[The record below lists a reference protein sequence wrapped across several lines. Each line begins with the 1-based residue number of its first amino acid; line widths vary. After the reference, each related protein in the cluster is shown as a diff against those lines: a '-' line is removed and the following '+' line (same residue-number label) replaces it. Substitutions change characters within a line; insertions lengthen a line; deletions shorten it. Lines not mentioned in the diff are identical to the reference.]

1 MYNPV
6 FLESSR
12 GLRGSGKFEDPA
24 KSPKSSK
31 FPDASAEFQT
41 SPPEPVRL
49 SDQDISPVSHSL
61 GIIHPLQVGS
71 SPSEVPQEADEQASY
86 EDRKKFWEAMTTSQ
100 TSDDGSELRQSSQE
114 RREEIPKTDK
124 VKTPDG
130 GGFVRNLTEIYS
142 EKIAAGEIVMP
153 AIPRP
158 KSGNLRDLIEPD
170 ATQQEQTVIGSY
182 LMKEGSSDTST
193 VSEMEAKLEKLRAGA
208 PATDKSVVVGSTRL
222 KEETIVTERKIIH
235 ESSVDSEKEFLSKYG
250 EESVA
255 FDNSGFT
262 EDEQDSFDGD
272 RKVSEETFRKRPPP
286 VSLRKT
292 IYERSMSLPAED
304 ICDSGAG
311 MKAKK
316 RSFEAEMKKEIVVEQ
331 LMAHVEEECSSEH
344 KSIEEYTTRT
354 IQSSEKDS
362 AVTTSESVEIKEAAV
377 TIVDDLLMKGAKIVG
392 QRAADSIEKTIQRVD
407 SFGGKSKSTKKDEE
421 AVPAITVTLTGQKQT
436 ETASLGESEDTQS
449 ESDVT
454 PEDAR
459 VVDNGEAPWDA
470 SGPQSGGISPK
481 DDFDVIRDRLPR
493 EKGIG
498 RWIGQE
504 DLSQQIWEKEDVDS
518 SCFKMETKWE
528 RTRSE
533 SASPKEPFVC
543 TPEEH
548 YPDTVWEVP
557 VQEHLE
563 SEEITHDIPI
573 EKQVIIEKDEDE
585 EEEDEEYE
593 LEKQHKEDKI
603 TEEEAREI
611 AEEVLEYIELEVE
624 NRASILITDVD
635 DLQEEPR
642 NKVTE
647 YLRQLAGEKN
657 LDDDEIQLIQSVLAQ
672 KHKDQMVKLQDKEVI
687 GSSQEITDE
696 DLRSNEAETDLSP
709 VDSRE
714 EKYDVER
721 EEPKPKDE
729 AMKKLRDVEIVDRTI
744 AEVKESLE
752 AAQEELIEQ
761 RKRKQNEILKKESP
775 SEFEF
780 KGISIDRKTDHG
792 YESSESRL
800 MKDYETIHEEGDRT
814 TEKTETTSRSYV
826 YNEEI
831 VRGMSE
837 EMATE
842 GYRRDVKVDESTEKQ
857 EEYVCLVKSERLTQ
871 ISENAVKDTV
881 STSDVAERTLK
892 EYEKSETEMQE
903 VAEGFERVKKHHAE
917 NIRDEHEEAQRLRK
931 ESKFENKDEKRK
943 DVTEHMKE
951 GSVKEEK
958 EESSSESESKS
969 GGMTEKVKSVHK
981 SFTTK
986 ETSTKTFKSIISSE
1000 KLEELEIPPE
1010 GIALKKFDLHRYSS
1024 EDSPRSVDEM
1034 AKSSGG
1040 EEALSSSPSVD
1051 RQDAPRTDIKMRQSK
1066 TLLPRA
1072 DRRSGTDLEPYSSSG
1087 ESHYHSCELVSSRPC
1102 SSDVEALIAGVG
1114 GTGSSEYESA
1124 LSHEI
1129 SSRQTTS
1136 GDYHT
1141 AVSSLSSRESIKSLD
1156 SESSGHLASI
1166 EISSEA
1172 SETLIPSAM
1181 ELDKDLEISGA
1192 ILLDDDSP
1200 DMMEKKT
1207 DKTHATYV
1215 TQKSASAA
1223 RRSVDEDFEVISES
1237 EVVSWAG
1244 EASEDEITEAAT
1256 AATEEMMV
1264 GGEDRPQK
1272 MKRSHEMTFQPEPR
1286 PIVLSGSADTPD
1298 TQTNEKFPYG
1308 SSVDESIIS
1317 NQEEKFGS
1325 SLEETGSILSM
1336 SLSTTSETSAVKTVI
1351 EQQLTDSEKI
1361 DASLTISGTSV
1372 ESGSREEIDNL
1383 PLTQE
1388 MSTSTIVSSL
1398 GKKTSS
1404 VTITTSTANDEG
1416 ISSVSTQVTSV
1427 SRKSSMVDEPKS
1439 DSDSSSSKAKP
1450 YDTLS
1455 QANGPTQVEYVPEY
1469 DEVESNKY
1477 KKSQGHRRKESTSSF
1492 VPSMRWTVAEGK
1504 MLRRDSRED
1513 DSSEESDKYA
1523 GLLTEKEVKND
1534 EKKEADDSEKPDETM
1549 GEEAKSLDGRRTTSS
1564 VIAKERR
1571 DTEYYDLVKQGSS
1584 EMEFFERPPSPE
1596 PEEFENK
1603 DDTPE
1608 FSSEAQASVT
1618 ELEMEYSGACS
1629 RRDEY
1634 ASHVSPI
1641 REEKSGIQYPEPNL
1655 TDKSEV
1661 DSLSHSSQL
1670 PPESIGA
1677 EKHELETREKEITKD
1692 MKDDASPGEIPN
1704 ITVTEHMTPLIDRS
1718 FHYPD
1723 LEYEEKE
1730 RKTTQSTTPET
1741 DASSRASSSTS
1752 TDQGREYVLEDVCS
1766 DRCIKEDSDM
1776 EDRQTEFSVS
1786 ATDRTV
1792 LERSVIHEED
1802 EEASDSPNSDSFE
1815 MLDKPDISDE
1825 YVIIEEVGREVHE
1838 HDQEG
1843 KSVRID
1849 SRKRKPQ
1856 KKTTEEKEE
1865 ELIPSPPAPATKMTD
1880 LRYYPGDEDTG
1891 PFHFESDSPP
1901 VATARQIDSLK
1912 KKSSKEEESDS
1923 DVDLQIEENKKWME
1937 MQFQG
1942 EQAAKIIGYPYEMET
1957 ARGFLEDIKEEEYG
1971 ELDSSSKIGSIGSQK
1986 ESIGSFGSVKD
1997 SFSSTPDYDLIAG
2010 KKFFTRSG
2018 DHDDV
2023 SMSSLQEFELI
2034 EKKIL
2039 ENGKKSGSS
2048 SSQDS
2053 LSSKKLGTSS
2063 KSGQG
2068 DDLSVASLREFE
2080 NLEKACVTVVK
2091 MERKAKEEE
2100 AILSE
2105 IDEGHESQIS
2115 ESESCETV
2123 SGVVR
2128 EKPESETEDFDKKM
2142 FEIDEIIRQA
2152 QSNVERFADLRA
2164 LDRTESVGRGDS
2176 LEEVAKVPDL
2186 ELDAPLYGRPSEKHA
2201 SYSTQVV
2208 TKKKIQ
2214 QWRESEEQAKHGQ
2227 PSKPESEASEASD
2240 FLEPKSKM
2248 KSVSSDSLET
2258 RTSERFDTIS
2268 MDSFDMQLDKLKTK
2282 TESIGDG
2289 SDIGDRK
2296 ISDLME
2302 DDETKPH
2309 ERGRESSSSGRD
2321 GDYSSSGREDVGDH
2335 QRPPPRA
2342 DFMLGSTDSLDPSS
2356 STATHAT
2363 YQYETDSVM
2372 SSSFTSG
2379 GSNTMVSSMD
2389 NLAGLEDFGASK
2401 TGVWFETVG
2410 VPGTEPFV
2418 TETVEP
2424 LDDDTY
2430 SHIIHRKTETVPDA
2444 RKIIFH
2450 GPDAE
2455 RSLQGYLESLPPEEE
2470 VTETREEDEYGN
2482 VHVRKVVKRR
2492 VVLRPGDE
2500 RSGTGMSVETLHTG
2514 KTPIVSERIYPAGE
2528 DGFSR
2533 TIHRSVETA
2542 PEVKKIVFRGPDAG
2556 KALEEFVE
2564 GFDPGEEV
2572 VETEEIDEDGNVH
2585 VTRVVQRRMMM
2596 TSDEARGMTGSQIAD
2611 YFRNFGEAV
2620 FTPGQQT
2627 RAEGDEPLS
2636 REIRDPPSS
2645 LGQSITRAHVQQSRL
2660 TGRRIL
2666 PPIGES
2672 CFSFTLF
2679 FLCFVTFIYL
2689 GREEVA
2695 IEDGRI
2701 SRQPLTI

>member
-1 MYNPV
+1 M
-6 FLESSR
+6 
-12 GLRGSGKFEDPA
+12 
-24 KSPKSSK
+24 
-31 FPDASAEFQT
+31 
-41 SPPEPVRL
+41 
-49 SDQDISPVSHSL
+49 
-61 GIIHPLQVGS
+61 HPLHVGS
-71 SPSEVPQEADEQASY
+71 SPSEAPQEADERASY
-86 EDRKKFWEAMTTSQ
+86 EDRKKFWEEMTTSQ
-100 TSDDGSELRQSSQE
+100 SSDSGTELRSRE
-114 RREEIPKTDK
+114 RAEPVSKPEK
-124 VKTPDG
+124 VRTPEDV
-130 GGFVRNLTEIYS
+130 GFVKNLTEIYS

-170 ATQQEQTVIGSY
+170 GTQQDGTVIATY
-182 LMKEGSSDTST
+182 LRKEGSSDTSA
-193 VSEMEAKLEKLRAGA
+193 VLELEAELE
-208 PATDKSVVVGSTRL
+208 
-222 KEETIVTERKIIH
+222 EETMITEKRLTH
-235 ESSVDSEKEFLSKYG
+235 GSSVDSEKEFLYKYG

-255 FDNSGFT
+255 FDNSGFLE
-262 EDEQDSFDGD
+262 EDEYDPSAGD

-286 VSLRKT
+286 VSLRKS

-304 ICDSGAG
+304 VYESTAGA
-311 MKAKK
+311 KAKK

-331 LMAHVEEECSSEH
+331 LMTQVEEECSTEH
-344 KSIEEYTTRT
+344 KSIREYATETVRSAEKADASTAGTEVKTTERT
-354 IQSSEKDS
+354 
-362 AVTTSESVEIKEAAV
+362 EIKETAA
-377 TIVDDLLMKGAKIVG
+377 TIVDDLLVKGAKMIG
-392 QRAADSIEKTIQRVD
+392 ERAAGGILGKVIQKVD
-407 SFGGKSKSTKKDEE
+407 STEVKQKSTKKEEE
-421 AVPAITVTLTGQKQT
+421 AVPAITVTLTGKKQT

-470 SGPQSGGISPK
+470 SGTQSGGISPK
-481 DDFDVIRDRLPR
+481 DDFDIIRDRLPG
-493 EKGIG
+493 ETGIG

-504 DLSQQIWEKEDVDS
+504 DLSQQIWEKEDIDS

-573 EKQVIIEKDEDE
+573 EKQVIIEKDEE
-585 EEEDEEYE
+585 EEEEEE
-593 LEKQHKEDKI
+593 EEKPQKEDKI

-624 NRASILITDVD
+624 NRASILITDID
-635 DLQEEPR
+635 DLQEPR
-642 NKVTE
+642 NQVTE

-672 KHKDQMVKLQDKEVI
+672 KHKDQMMKLRDKEII

-696 DLRSNEAETDLSP
+696 DLRSTEAETDTSP
-709 VDSRE
+709 VESQMERYE
-714 EKYDVER
+714 VETD
-721 EEPKPKDE
+721 EPKTKDE
-729 AMKKLRDVEIVDRTI
+729 DMKKLRDVEIVDRTI

-761 RKRKQNEILKKESP
+761 RKKKQNEILKKESP

-780 KGISIDRKTDHG
+780 KGINIDRKYDHG
-792 YESSESRL
+792 FDSSEWRS
-800 MKDYETIHEEGDRT
+800 MKDYETIDEEGDRT
-814 TEKTETTSRSYV
+814 TEKIESTTRSDLYK
-826 YNEEI
+826 EEI
-831 VRGMSE
+831 VQGISE
-837 EMATE
+837 KVTKITE
-842 GYRRDVKVDESTEKQ
+842 ASRKDTEIDESVEKK
-857 EEYVCLVKSERLTQ
+857 EEIAGLAKSERVTQ
-871 ISENAVKDTV
+871 ISDKAVKDSV
-881 STSDVAERTLK
+881 SKSDMAERTLK
-892 EYEKSETEMQE
+892 ERDKTGSEVQE
-903 VAEGFERVKKHHAE
+903 ISDEFIRIEKHHTE
-917 NIRDEHEEAQRLRK
+917 NVRDEHEEAQRLQK
-931 ESKFENKDEKRK
+931 ESTLETRDERTK
-943 DVTEHMKE
+943 DVTEHVKE
-951 GSVKEEK
+951 RTVKEEK
-958 EESSSESESKS
+958 EESSSESETKS
-969 GGMTEKVKSVHK
+969 GGVTERVQSSH
-981 SFTTK
+981 
-986 ETSTKTFKSIISSE
+986 KTFKTEETTMTTFKSVSSE
-1000 KLEELEIPPE
+1000 EKLKELEIPPE
-1010 GIALKKFDLHRYSS
+1010 GIVLKKFGAHAYSS
-1024 EDSPRSVDEM
+1024 EDSPRSVDDT

-1040 EEALSSSPSVD
+1040 EEVLSSSPSVERRD
-1051 RQDAPRTDIKMRQSK
+1051 VTRTEIKMRQSK
-1066 TLLPRA
+1066 GLLPKG
-1072 DRRSGTDLEPYSSSG
+1072 DRKSGTDLEPYSSSG

-1124 LSHEI
+1124 LSQI

-1172 SETLIPSAM
+1172 SETLIPSAS
-1181 ELDKDLEISGA
+1181 ELDKDLEMSGA

-1200 DMMEKKT
+1200 DMMEDKKT
-1207 DKTHATYV
+1207 RPPPQYV
-1215 TQKSASAA
+1215 TQTSAPAA
-1223 RRSVDEDFEVISES
+1223 VLRRSVDEDFEVISES
-1237 EVVSWAG
+1237 EIVSWTG
-1244 EASEDEITEAAT
+1244 EVSEDEGTEAAT
-1256 AATEEMMV
+1256 AATEDMV
-1264 GGEDRPQK
+1264 VDGEDRPQK

-1286 PIVLSGSADTPD
+1286 PIVVSGSVDTPSEQA
-1298 TQTNEKFPYG
+1298 TEKFPYG
-1308 SSVDESIIS
+1308 SSVDESITS
-1317 NQEEKFGS
+1317 NQDDKFGS

-1336 SLSTTSETSAVKTVI
+1336 SLSTASETSAVRTVI
-1351 EQQLTDSEKI
+1351 EQHHTDSEKM

-1372 ESGSREEIDNL
+1372 DSGSREEIDNL

-1388 MSTSTIVSSL
+1388 MSTSTVVSSL
-1398 GKKTSS
+1398 GKKTAS
-1404 VTITTSTANDEG
+1404 VTITTSTANDQG
-1416 ISSVSTQVTSV
+1416 ITSVSTQVTSV
-1427 SRKSSMVDEPKS
+1427 SRKSSMVDEAKS
-1439 DSDSSSSKAKP
+1439 DSDSSSSRAKP
-1450 YDTLS
+1450 HESVS
-1455 QANGPTQVEYVPEY
+1455 QANGPTQVDYVPEY
-1469 DEVESNKY
+1469 DEIESTKS

-1492 VPSMRWTVAEGK
+1492 VPTMRWTVTQTK
-1504 MLRRDSRED
+1504 TVKRDSRED
-1513 DSSEESDKYA
+1513 DSSEESEKYA
-1523 GLLTEKEVKND
+1523 GMLTEKEVKND
-1534 EKKEADDSEKPDETM
+1534 EKKEADDSEKPEESTEDEP
-1549 GEEAKSLDGRRTTSS
+1549 KDLDGRRPVSS
-1564 VIAKERR
+1564 VPSE
-1571 DTEYYDLVKQGSS
+1571 DQPDSEFSDLVKQGSS
-1584 EMEFFERPPSPE
+1584 ETEPFERPATPE

-1618 ELEMEYSGACS
+1618 ELEMEYSGAYS

-1641 REEKSGIQYPEPNL
+1641 REEKVGIQYPEPDM
-1655 TDKSEV
+1655 TDRAEI
-1661 DSLSHSSQL
+1661 DSVAHSGQL
-1670 PPESIGA
+1670 PAENIVA
-1677 EKHELETREKEITKD
+1677 EKHELETREKEITKK
-1692 MKDDASPGEIPN
+1692 MREDASPGDIPD
-1704 ITVTEHMTPLIDRS
+1704 ITVTEHMTPLLDRN

-1723 LEYEEKE
+1723 LENEERE
-1730 RKTTQSTTPET
+1730 RKATQSTTPDT
-1741 DASSRASSSTS
+1741 DVSSRASSSTS
-1752 TDQGREYVLEDVCS
+1752 TDQGREYVLEDVSS
-1766 DRCIKEDSDM
+1766 DRVIKEDSDM
-1776 EDRQTEFSVS
+1776 EDKQTEFSVS
-1786 ATDRTV
+1786 VTDRTV
-1792 LERSVIHEED
+1792 LERSVIQEED

-1815 MLDKPDISDE
+1815 MLDKPDITDE
-1825 YVIIEEVGREVHE
+1825 YVIIEEVGREAQE

-1843 KSVRID
+1843 KGVRID
-1849 SRKRKPQ
+1849 VRKRKPQ
-1856 KKTTEEKEE
+1856 KKSSEEKEE

-1880 LRYYPGDEDTG
+1880 LRYYPGDEDAG
-1891 PFHFESDSPP
+1891 PFQFESDSPP
-1901 VATARQIDSLK
+1901 VATSRQVDRLK

-1923 DVDLQIEENKKWME
+1923 DVDQQIEENKKWME

-1942 EQAAKIIGYPYEMET
+1942 EQAAKIIGYPYEMEG

-1971 ELDSSSKIGSIGSQK
+1971 ELDSSSKIGSMGSQK

-1997 SFSSTPDYDLIAG
+1997 SFSSTPDYELIAG

-2034 EKKIL
+2034 EKKILL

-2068 DDLSVASLREFE
+2068 DDLSVGSLREFE

-2128 EKPESETEDFDKKM
+2128 EKPESDTEDFDKRM

-2152 QSNVERFADLRA
+2152 QTNVERFADLRA
-2164 LDRTESVGRGDS
+2164 LDKTESVGRGDS

-2186 ELDAPLYGRPSEKHA
+2186 ELDAPLYGKSSFEQRSGEKQVG
-2201 SYSTQVV
+2201 YSTQVV
-2208 TKKKIQ
+2208 TKKKVQ
-2214 QWRESEEQAKHGQ
+2214 QWRESEL
-2227 PSKPESEASEASD
+2227 SEGSD
-2240 FLEPKSKM
+2240 LLEPKSKV

-2268 MDSFDMQLDKLKTK
+2268 MDSFDMQLDRLKTK

-2296 ISDLME
+2296 IPDLME
-2302 DDETKPH
+2302 DEEAKSH
-2309 ERGRESSSSGRD
+2309 EKGRESSSSGRD
-2321 GDYSSSGREDVGDH
+2321 GDYSSSGREDAGDH

-2389 NLAGLEDFGASK
+2389 NLAGIEDFGTGK

-2418 TETVEP
+2418 TEIIEP
-2424 LDDDTY
+2424 LEDGTY
-2430 SHIIHRKTETVPDA
+2430 SHIVHRRTETVPDA
-2444 RKIIFH
+2444 KKIVFR

-2455 RSLQGYLESLPPEEE
+2455 KSLQGYLESLPPEEE
-2470 VTETREEDEYGN
+2470 VTETREEDEHGN
-2482 VHVRKVVKRR
+2482 IHVRKVVRRR
-2492 VVLRPGDE
+2492 VVLRPGE
-2500 RSGTGMSVETLHTG
+2500 EPGATGAFVETLRTG
-2514 KTPIVSERIYPAGE
+2514 RTDPIVSETIYPSGE
-2528 DGFSR
+2528 EGFSH
-2533 TIHRSVETA
+2533 TIHRSVEMA
-2542 PEVKKIVFRGPDAG
+2542 PDVKKIVFRGPDADR
-2556 KALEEFVE
+2556 ALEEFVE

-2572 VETEEIDEDGNVH
+2572 VETEEVDEDGNVH
-2585 VTRVVQRRMMM
+2585 VKRVVQRRLVM

-2611 YFRNFGEAV
+2611 YFRNFGETA
-2620 FTPGQQT
+2620 FAPGQQT
-2627 RAEGDEPLS
+2627 RAEGDDPRS
-2636 REIRDPPSS
+2636 RDPRDPPSS
-2645 LGQSITRAHVQQSRL
+2645 LGQSLTRAHVQQLRL
-2660 TGRRIL
+2660 TGKEDDD
-2666 PPIGES
+2666 GE
-2672 CFSFTLF
+2672 FSSKGTAKVESQSSAAQKEADEGEIDQQLDRA
-2679 FLCFVTFIYL
+2679 LETPYT
-2689 GREEVA
+2689 G
-2695 IEDGRI
+2695 
-2701 SRQPLTI
+2701 QKKQ